1 MNTKNLFDTALEES
15 LFGGDPRD
23 LFERL
28 GSAVSA
34 FEREYQTRGE
44 PWPSK
49 SVPNVKRAV
58 YASARLL
65 RLLCGRVKDA
75 DDKPLSTSL
84 AVESALYTVI
94 YTIIGRHLDPEEVFR
109 D

>member
-1 MNTKNLFDTALEES
+1 MSNLFETTPEEAVY
-15 LFGGDPRD
+15 LGDPRD

-28 GSAVSA
+28 GSAAGA

-44 PWPSK
+44 PQPSK
-49 SVPNVKRAV
+49 SVPNRKRAV
-58 YASARLL
+58 YATARLL
-65 RLLCGRVKDA
+65 RLLCDRAKDA
-75 DDKPLSTSL
+75 DDKPLSTNL

-94 YTIIGRHLDPEEVFR
+94 YAITGRHLDPEEVFR